1 MGAVATICLY
11 IYQIQI
17 LAFFI
22 RKKKRKKQAKQTKQ
36 DCCLNQLPQQF

>member
-22 RKKKRKKQAKQTKQ
+22 RKKKEKNKQNKQNKIAA
-36 DCCLNQLPQQF
+36 